1 MKKIT
6 EEFSVI
12 ECRHCKQEKK
22 RTFVGYYPNK
32 KDKRW
37 VDQETGREF
46 NGRFCPSCDSER
58 KARNQ
63 RLRRRV
69 NRVVKEAEYDKADE

>member
-1 MKKIT
+1 MNEIT
-6 EEFSVI
+6 EEYSII

-22 RTFVGYYPNK
+22 RTFAGYYPNK

-37 VDQETGREF
+37 IDADTKREF

-58 KARNQ
+58 KSRNQ